1 MPISSNHKDLF
12 RSPTTKDK
20 LTLFQLL
27 FDVKLLT
34 ADVTLALLKII
45 HKELAVHQSRDR
57 SGYKR
62 YAEAIE
68 LLRYHMADMLQDVV
82 NKWDTR
88 GITAPMEW
96 FSQKDR

>member
-45 HKELAVHQSRDR
+45 HKELTAHQSRDR

-62 YAEAIE
+62 YAETIE